1 MREEIH
7 TTAQER
13 PMLHISVRNLVEFIL
28 RSGDI
33 DDRVGGKDPMKSMQE
48 GSRIHRKIQK
58 KMGADYHAEVPLET
72 RISFDSYDL
81 LVEGRADGVFMKT
94 VELKDLDP
102 AKGNRERM
110 DEAGLASEDG
120 LPLDTMEIPY
130 GIDEIKGVYL
140 DVNEM
145 EEAIPVHLA
154 QAKCYAYM
162 IGLENRL
169 NSVLVQMTYC
179 NLDTEEIRR
188 FREEI
193 AFEELAEWFHDLV
206 HSYKKWADFEMEW
219 RETSLASIETLEFP
233 YDFREGQRELA
244 SDVYRTIVQNKL
256 LFVQAPTGSGKT
268 LATVYPSI
276 KAVGQGLAR
285 RIFYLTSK
293 TVTKRVALDTYRLL
307 MEKGYRGKTV
317 DITSKDRACMLEERK
332 CNPDDCPYA
341 RGHFDRVNDAVYDIL
356 TRQDLFDRDSIL
368 SWAEERQV
376 CPFELGLDIS
386 SWCDNIVCDYNYVF
400 DPSAYLRRFFAEGQ
414 RSEGIF
420 LIDEA
425 HNLVDRGRSMYSAML
440 RKEDFLR
447 MKKILKPFGKS
458 LSNALD
464 KANKTMLVWKNE
476 IEGPIL
482 VLQEMDEFIYR
493 LMNVATE
500 MEKFLEKRIPI
511 KEREEV
517 LTFYFDL
524 RFFLDMSDEVD
535 ERYVRYCD
543 FNREKEF
550 VVHLFCMDPS
560 RLLQERLDHA
570 NAAVMFSATFLPLR
584 YYKNLLCTDEKP
596 YAVYAK
602 SVFKAEQRCVLIGE
616 DVTTRYT
623 QRGSDMY
630 RRFAD
635 YLGSMVKAKKGNYM
649 AFFPS
654 YKFLEDVYAEF
665 LERYGRDAISLIQ
678 RSSMKEAKRD
688 EFLEEFEKEHDR
700 SLIGFCVMGGLFA
713 EGIDLTADRLIG
725 AAIIGPGLPQVNPEQ
740 NLLKEHFDADEE
752 THGQGFQYAYTYPGM
767 AKVLQAAGRVI
778 RTIDDHG
785 VILLLDER
793 FRWSEYLR
801 ILPSDWGEIPSVTT
815 DNVEEH
821 LHNFWN
827 TIK

>member
-1 MREEIH
+1 
-7 TTAQER
+7 
-13 PMLHISVRNLVEFIL
+13 MLHISVRNLVEFIL

-58 KMGADYHAEVPLET
+58 KMGADYHAEVPLEA

-110 DEAGLASEDG
+110 DEADLAPEDG

-276 KAVGQGLAR
+276 KAVGQGLVR

-584 YYKNLLCTDEKP
+584 YYKNLLCTDEEP

>member
-1 MREEIH
+1 
-7 TTAQER
+7 
-13 PMLHISVRNLVEFIL
+13 
-28 RSGDI
+28 
-33 DDRVGGKDPMKSMQE
+33 
-48 GSRIHRKIQK
+48 
-58 KMGADYHAEVPLET
+58 
-72 RISFDSYDL
+72 
-81 LVEGRADGVFMKT
+81 
-94 VELKDLDP
+94 
-102 AKGNRERM
+102 
-110 DEAGLASEDG
+110 
-120 LPLDTMEIPY
+120 
-130 GIDEIKGVYL
+130 
-140 DVNEM
+140 
-145 EEAIPVHLA
+145 
-154 QAKCYAYM
+154 
-162 IGLENRL
+162 
-169 NSVLVQMTYC
+169 
-179 NLDTEEIRR
+179 
-188 FREEI
+188 
-193 AFEELAEWFHDLV
+193 
-206 HSYKKWADFEMEW
+206 
-219 RETSLASIETLEFP
+219 
-233 YDFREGQRELA
+233 
-244 SDVYRTIVQNKL
+244 
-256 LFVQAPTGSGKT
+256 
-268 LATVYPSI
+268 
-276 KAVGQGLAR
+276 
-285 RIFYLTSK
+285 
-293 TVTKRVALDTYRLL
+293 
-307 MEKGYRGKTV
+307 
-317 DITSKDRACMLEERK
+317 MLEERK

-458 LSNALD
+458 LSNAID

-543 FNREKEF
+543 FNRENEF

-584 YYKNLLCTDEKP
+584 YYKNLLCTDEEP

-801 ILPSDWGEIPSVTT
+801 ILPSDWGEIPSVTA

>member
-1 MREEIH
+1 
-7 TTAQER
+7 
-13 PMLHISVRNLVEFIL
+13 
-28 RSGDI
+28 
-33 DDRVGGKDPMKSMQE
+33 
-48 GSRIHRKIQK
+48 
-58 KMGADYHAEVPLET
+58 
-72 RISFDSYDL
+72 
-81 LVEGRADGVFMKT
+81 
-94 VELKDLDP
+94 
-102 AKGNRERM
+102 
-110 DEAGLASEDG
+110 
-120 LPLDTMEIPY
+120 
-130 GIDEIKGVYL
+130 
-140 DVNEM
+140 
-145 EEAIPVHLA
+145 
-154 QAKCYAYM
+154 
-162 IGLENRL
+162 
-169 NSVLVQMTYC
+169 
-179 NLDTEEIRR
+179 
-188 FREEI
+188 
-193 AFEELAEWFHDLV
+193 
-206 HSYKKWADFEMEW
+206 MEW

-476 IEGPIL
+476 IKGPIL

-511 KEREEV
+511 KVRE
-517 LTFYFDL
+517 
-524 RFFLDMSDEVD
+524 
-535 ERYVRYCD
+535 
-543 FNREKEF
+543 
-550 VVHLFCMDPS
+550 
-560 RLLQERLDHA
+560 
-570 NAAVMFSATFLPLR
+570 
-584 YYKNLLCTDEKP
+584 
-596 YAVYAK
+596 
-602 SVFKAEQRCVLIGE
+602 
-616 DVTTRYT
+616 
-623 QRGSDMY
+623 
-630 RRFAD
+630 
-635 YLGSMVKAKKGNYM
+635 
-649 AFFPS
+649 
-654 YKFLEDVYAEF
+654 
-665 LERYGRDAISLIQ
+665 
-678 RSSMKEAKRD
+678 
-688 EFLEEFEKEHDR
+688 
-700 SLIGFCVMGGLFA
+700 
-713 EGIDLTADRLIG
+713 
-725 AAIIGPGLPQVNPEQ
+725 
-740 NLLKEHFDADEE
+740 
-752 THGQGFQYAYTYPGM
+752 
-767 AKVLQAAGRVI
+767 
-778 RTIDDHG
+778 
-785 VILLLDER
+785 
-793 FRWSEYLR
+793 
-801 ILPSDWGEIPSVTT
+801 
-815 DNVEEH
+815 
-821 LHNFWN
+821 
-827 TIK
+827 